1 MLFNILVIV
10 SVLLGIV
17 LLKRFIQFFPY
28 MADCVLR
35 ARGVLALE
43 KSVRTS
49 TDRDILAIALLLP
62 ADLLMYRYRL
72 YDPAFLQGL
81 SPNLY
86 MLSMLGILMVYVLLR
101 LAMYL
106 LLKPHRRIDF
116 YRLAHKAD
124 YTYFVLL
131 MLLLLFTVGILS
143 LTPCN
148 DLTVR
153 RFIYIE
159 TIAFYAVFLL
169 RKAQILSMSC
179 NPLRTFLYLCG
190 LEILPTSLLV
200 LSAVLL

>member
-1 MLFNILVIV
+1 MLFNVLVIV

-35 ARGVLALE
+35 ARGSLALE

-49 TDRDILAIALLLP
+49 TDRDILGVALLLP

-81 SPNLY
+81 SPNMY
-86 MLSMLGILMVYVLLR
+86 MLSLLGVLLAFVLLR
-101 LAMYL
+101 LALYL
-106 LLKPHRRIDF
+106 LMKPRRRNDI

-159 TIAFYAVFLL
+159 TIAVYAVFLL

-190 LEILPTSLLV
+190 LEFLPTSLLV

>member
-35 ARGVLALE
+35 ARGGLALE

-159 TIAFYAVFLL
+159 TIAVYTVFLL

-190 LEILPTSLLV
+190 LEFLPTSLLV

>member
-17 LLKRFIQFFPY
+17 LLKRFLQLLPI

-35 ARGVLALE
+35 ARGSAALE
-43 KSVRTS
+43 NSVRTS
-49 TDRDILAIALLLP
+49 TDRDILALALLLP
-62 ADLLMYRYRL
+62 AVLLMYRYRL
-72 YDPAFLQGL
+72 YDPVFLQAL

-86 MLSMLGILMVYVLLR
+86 LLSLVGVLLAYLLLR
-101 LAMYL
+101 FLMYL
-106 LLKPHRRIDF
+106 LLKPRRRIDF

-124 YTYFVLL
+124 NTYFVLL
-131 MLLLLFTVGILS
+131 MLLLLVTVGILS

-148 DLTVR
+148 ELTIR

-159 TIAFYAVFLL
+159 TIVVYAVFLL
-169 RKAQILSMSC
+169 RKAQFLSVSC

-190 LEILPTSLLV
+190 LEFLPTSLLV
-200 LSAVLL
+200 LSAVL

>member
-17 LLKRFIQFFPY
+17 LLKRFIQFLPY

-35 ARGVLALE
+35 ARGGLALE

-62 ADLLMYRYRL
+62 ANLLMSRYRL

-81 SPNLY
+81 SSNLY
-86 MLSMLGILMVYVLLR
+86 MLSMLGVLMVYVLLR

-106 LLKPHRRIDF
+106 LLKPRRRVDF

-148 DLTVR
+148 DLTVK
-153 RFIYIE
+153 RFVYIE
-159 TIAFYAVFLL
+159 TIAVYAVFLL

-190 LEILPTSLLV
+190 LEFLPTSLLV

>member
-35 ARGVLALE
+35 ARGSLVLE

-49 TDRDILAIALLLP
+49 TDRDILGVALLLP

-81 SPNLY
+81 SPNMY
-86 MLSMLGILMVYVLLR
+86 MLSLLGVLLAFVLLR
-101 LAMYL
+101 LALYL
-106 LLKPHRRIDF
+106 LMKPRRRNDI

-143 LTPCN
+143 LFSCN
-148 DLTVR
+148 DLTVK

-159 TIAFYAVFLL
+159 TIAVYAVFLL
-169 RKAQILSMSC
+169 RKAQILSMIC

-190 LEILPTSLLV
+190 LEFLPTSLLV
-200 LSAVLL
+200 LSAVL

>member
-1 MLFNILVIV
+1 MLFNVLVIV
-10 SVLLGIV
+10 SVLLGIL
-17 LLKRFIQFFPY
+17 LLKRFLQFFPY

-35 ARGVLALE
+35 ARGSLALE

-49 TDRDILAIALLLP
+49 TDRDILGVALLLP

-72 YDPAFLQGL
+72 YDPSFLQGL

-86 MLSMLGILMVYVLLR
+86 MLSLLGVLLAFVLLR
-101 LAMYL
+101 FALYL
-106 LLKPHRRIDF
+106 LIKPRRRNDI

-143 LTPCN
+143 LFSCN
-148 DLTVR
+148 DLTVK

-159 TIAFYAVFLL
+159 TIAVYAVFLL
-169 RKAQILSMSC
+169 RKAQILSMIC

-190 LEILPTSLLV
+190 LEFLPTSLLV
-200 LSAVLL
+200 LSAVL

>member
-1 MLFNILVIV
+1 MLFNVLVIV

-35 ARGVLALE
+35 ARGSLALE

-49 TDRDILAIALLLP
+49 TDRDILGVALLLP

-72 YDPAFLQGL
+72 YDPAFLHGL
-81 SPNLY
+81 SPNMY
-86 MLSMLGILMVYVLLR
+86 MLSLLGVLLAFVLLR
-101 LAMYL
+101 LELYL
-106 LLKPHRRIDF
+106 LMKPRRRNDI

-143 LTPCN
+143 LFSCN
-148 DLTVR
+148 DLTVK

-159 TIAFYAVFLL
+159 TIAVYAVFLL
-169 RKAQILSMSC
+169 RKAQILSMIC

-190 LEILPTSLLV
+190 LEFLPTSLLV
-200 LSAVLL
+200 LSAVL